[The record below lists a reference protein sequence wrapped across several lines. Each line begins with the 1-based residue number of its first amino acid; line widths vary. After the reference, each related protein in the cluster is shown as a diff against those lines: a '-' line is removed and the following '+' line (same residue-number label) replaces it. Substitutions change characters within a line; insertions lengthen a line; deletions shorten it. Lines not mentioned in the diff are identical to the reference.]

1 MPNNAWMLR
10 RKDTMI
16 KLEDDSNSRT
26 QIVHSLF
33 FYKEVFFLLSKATRF
48 NDSFLIS
55 GFTIP
60 TSSPEEIDE
69 LNQA

>member
-10 RKDTMI
+10 RKNTII
-16 KLEDDSNSRT
+16 KLQDDA
-26 QIVHSLF
+26 ISLF

-60 TSSPEEIDE
+60 TTSPEEIDE